1 MTLEVLANEF
11 RTDELPGA
19 VKTDSDCPNPQSYAS
34 GVRDRDALEWL
45 SGGEIGHDL
54 SLLKPFPQS

>member
-11 RTDELPGA
+11 RTDELPGG
-19 VKTDSDCPNPQSYAS
+19 VKTDSDCPIHNRMPA
-34 GVRDRDALEWL
+34 VLRDREALEWL
-45 SGGEIGHDL
+45 SGGEIAHAL